1 MDASKLKSVEL
12 FSSLSNEDLERIA
25 QWTDEVEID
34 TGHHLIRQDGFGY
47 EFFVILEGSA
57 EVMDGEVHLADMT
70 AGVEYLKQLPVVDTA
85 RGFGT
90 TGFCYGGNQ
99 TFLLAIGNP
108 DIRVAVPYY
117 GMVDADQLQ
126 TTSVTCSPRR
136 PARVRQK

>member
-12 FSSLSNEDLERIA
+12 FSSLSDEELERIA

-70 AGVEYLKQLPVVDTA
+70 AGEF
-85 RGFGT
+85 FGE
-90 TGFCYGGNQ
+90 
-99 TFLLAIGNP
+99 IG
-108 DIRVAVPYY
+108 I
-117 GMVDADQLQ
+117 GH
-126 TTSVTCSPRR
+126 SPRR
-136 PARVRQK
+136 TASVRATTPMRLLVMGRPEYLSMSSQLPSVAERIQKRIAERMENSRLSQLG